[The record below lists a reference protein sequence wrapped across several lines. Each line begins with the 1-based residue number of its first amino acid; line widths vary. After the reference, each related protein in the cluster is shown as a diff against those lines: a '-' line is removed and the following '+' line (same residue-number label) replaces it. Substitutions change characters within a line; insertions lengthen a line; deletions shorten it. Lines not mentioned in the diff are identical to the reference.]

1 MARAC
6 FSLAIATC
14 ISAGNPSLAQE
25 KLPVTP
31 ADYGQWEILVG
42 SGGGVGFRD
51 YRPLQ
56 PDLGWALSPDGQWL
70 SYEIDRVD
78 GDNELR
84 IVKLSSGATT
94 VASFG
99 LHAVFSADSRWLAY
113 GIAVS
118 DVYSVAEAEKTPVP
132 CRMGLLDLQSGQ
144 TVIIDDIE
152 SFAFSA
158 DGSHLAMQGHRSKA
172 GVARLTVRNLGDA
185 TDQILENVSEFVWQ
199 DEGRLLAV
207 AVNGA
212 TVNSIQV
219 FDPTLR
225 RFRVLDASGSTYR
238 GLAWRQS
245 ADDLVALR
253 SRADEHHEGPAYSLL
268 SWTGL
273 TGAKEAKHL
282 YEPSSDSHFPEGMRI
297 VSFRKPSWSDDGA
310 MIFIGVGEW
319 KQKLSPVTQTG
330 GDKSEE
336 PSTVE
341 VWHWRDVEVMP
352 VQKIHAAKD
361 REKNLLAVW
370 HVKSGLFLQ
379 IAREYSE
386 DVTPIPRHHVAY
398 ALTWTPYAME
408 RSWGRRNTYDLS
420 LINLDTGERTQIAKR
435 VTDNPVSDTALTGAL
450 APSVWASGTSFSV
463 SPGGRYVLFF
473 DNGHYQALNTSTG
486 KITNITQGVAT
497 SFMIGDEWDYP
508 VNPKPAY
515 GIAGWGPNDQYVI
528 LYDKFDLWQVSLIG
542 LPGKCLTDGA
552 AQQLQY
558 RYTGLQGSNLQ
569 ANTVSL
575 GIETNSNQIS
585 QTNFQIRAIDPAKP
599 LYLTLKNDR
608 TKWFGYARLT
618 LGASGATERL
628 VWVDELLE
636 GLTKAKRADV
646 YAYVKESFENSPNI
660 FIGWRKLNDAKQVT
674 ATNPFQTRY
683 AWGRAEVIEY
693 QSDRGQQLHSALF
706 YPANYQPGHT
716 YPMIVN
722 VYEHRSDEVR
732 GYSVPSLRTDYNAAV
747 FTSLGYFVLA
757 PDLNYRPRE
766 PGVSTVEGVSPAVRK
781 VIQMGL
787 VDAKRIGVVGHS
799 TGAFEA
805 QFLATHTNL
814 FAAAVASSGI
824 TDWVSNYGD
833 NHWGS
838 GVAETDHAEVCC
850 QRMEVPFWDD
860 LDAYIRN
867 SSLLG
872 VQNMTTPLLLIS
884 GDADGS
890 VDWHQSKELYNAAR
904 RAQKNVVF
912 LVYPGEDHFFAKKPN
927 QLDFHQR
934 IIEWLGHYLKDEP
947 APTWITNG
955 VPYLERQ
962 TDIQHSRR
970 SASSGSGDHSQAVPC
985 SKSGG

>member
-1 MARAC
+1 MRLMARAY
-6 FSLAIATC
+6 FSLTIVTSMC
-14 ISAGNPSLAQE
+14 TGNPSLAQP
-25 KLPVTP
+25 KFPVTA

-56 PDLGWALSPDGQWL
+56 HSLGWKLSPDGQWL
-70 SYEIDRVD
+70 SYGIDRVD

-84 IVKLSSGATT
+84 IVKLANDATV
-94 VASFG
+94 VAPFG
-99 LHAVFSADSRWLAY
+99 MRAAFSADSRWLAY
-113 GIAVS
+113 SIGVS
-118 DVYSVAEAEKTPVP
+118 EAQAQKLKTENKPVSG
-132 CRMGLLDLQSGQ
+132 RMGLLDLRSGQ
-144 TVIIDDIE
+144 TVIMDDIE

-158 DGSHLAMQGHRSKA
+158 DGSHLAMLGHRSQA
-172 GVARLTVRNLGDA
+172 GGAPLTVRNLGDA
-185 TDQILENVSEFVWQ
+185 TDQILEGVSEFTWQ

-207 AVNGA
+207 AVNGVP
-212 TVNSIQV
+212 VNGVQL
-219 FDPTLR
+219 FDPILR
-225 RFRVLDASGSTYR
+225 KFRVLDASGSTYS
-238 GLAWRQS
+238 GIAWRQS

-253 SRADEHHEGPAYSLL
+253 SKTDERREGPAYTLL

-273 TGAKEAKHL
+273 AGGKDAKHL
-282 YEPSSDSHFPEGMRI
+282 YEPSSDSYFPEQMRI
-297 VSFRKPSWSDDGA
+297 VSFRKPYWSDDGT
-310 MIFIGVGEW
+310 MIFVGIGRWE
-319 KQKLSPVTQTG
+319 QKPVPVTQTG
-330 GDKSEE
+330 VDRPED

-352 VQKIHAAKD
+352 MQKINAAKD

-370 HVKSGLFLQ
+370 HVKSGRFVQ

-386 DVTPIPRHHVAY
+386 DVVPIRHHHVAY

-420 LINLDTGERTQIAKR
+420 LINLDTGQRTEIAKR

-450 APSVWASGTSFSV
+450 APSVWASGSSFTV
-463 SPGGRYVLFF
+463 SPGGRYVLYF

-486 KITNITQGVAT
+486 KTANITQGVAT

-542 LPGKCLTDGA
+542 LPGKRLTNGA
-552 AQQLQY
+552 AQQIQY
-558 RYTGLQGSNLQ
+558 RYTGLQGSTVQ
-569 ANTVSL
+569 ADAVSR
-575 GIETNSNQIS
+575 GVEKSGNQIS
-585 QTNFQIRAIDPAKP
+585 PTDLQVQTVDAAKP
-599 LYLTLKNDR
+599 LYLTLKDDR
-608 TKWFGYARLT
+608 TKWYGYARLT

-628 VWVDELLE
+628 VWVPELLE
-636 GLTKAKRADV
+636 GLSKAERADI

-660 FIGWRKLNDAKQVT
+660 FVAGANLNDAKQVT
-674 ATNPFQTRY
+674 TTNPFQGRY

-693 QSDRGQQLHSALF
+693 QSERGQQLQSALF
-706 YPANYQPGHT
+706 YPANYQSGRP

-766 PGVSTVEGVSPAVRK
+766 PGVSTVEGVIPAVRK
-781 VIQMGL
+781 TIQMGL
-787 VDAKRIGVVGHS
+787 VDPKRIGVVGHS

-805 QFLATHTNL
+805 QFLATHTHL

-824 TDWVSNYGD
+824 TDWLSNYGD
-833 NHWGS
+833 NHWSS

-850 QRMEVPFWDD
+850 QRMEVPFWEDM
-860 LDAYIRN
+860 DAYIRN
-867 SSLLG
+867 SSLFG
-872 VQNMTTPLLLIS
+872 VHNMTTPLLLIS

-912 LVYPGEDHFFAKKPN
+912 LMYPGEDHFFAKKSN

-934 IIEWLGHYLKDEP
+934 VIEWLGHYLKDEP
-947 APTWITNG
+947 APAWITEG
-955 VPYLERQ
+955 VSYLERQ
-962 TDIQHSRR
+962 TEIRR
-970 SASSGSGDHSQAVPC
+970 SCSRDDNQATPCAKSGS
-985 SKSGG
+985 

>member
-1 MARAC
+1 MRLLALFCPIITA
-6 FSLAIATC
+6 SLCT
-14 ISAGNPSLAQE
+14 GNASLAQQ

-51 YRPLQ
+51 YRPLR

-70 SYEIDRVD
+70 SYGIDRVN

-113 GIAVS
+113 GIAAS
-118 DVYSVAEAEKTPVP
+118 DAYSVAEAEKPPVP
-132 CRMGLLDLQSGQ
+132 RKMGLLDLQSGQ
-144 TVIIDDIE
+144 TVIVDDVE
-152 SFAFSA
+152 SIAFSA

-172 GVARLTVRNLGDA
+172 GVARLTIRNLGDA

-199 DEGRLLAV
+199 DEGPLLAV

-212 TVNSIQV
+212 NVNSIQL
-219 FDPTLR
+219 FDPALR
-225 RFRVLDASGSTYR
+225 SFRVLDASGSTYT

-253 SRADEHHEGPAYSLL
+253 SRTDEHHEGPAYTLL

-273 TGAKEAKHL
+273 TGAKETKHL
-282 YEPSSDSHFPEGMRI
+282 YEPSSDSHFPEQMRI
-297 VSFRKPSWSDDGA
+297 VSFRKPSWSDDGT
-310 MIFIGVGEW
+310 MIFIGVGAW

-352 VQKIHAAKD
+352 VQKINAAKD

-370 HVKSGLFLQ
+370 HVKSGRFVQ

-386 DVTPIPRHHVAY
+386 DVTPIPHHHAAY
-398 ALTWTPYAME
+398 ALTWTPYVME
-408 RSWGRRNTYDLS
+408 RTWGRRNIYDLS
-420 LINLDTGERTQIAKR
+420 VINLDTGQRTQITKR
-435 VTDNPVSDTALTGAL
+435 VNDNPVSDIAPTGAL
-450 APSVWASGTSFSV
+450 AGSVYATGSSIKV

-473 DNGHYQALNTSTG
+473 DNGHYQALDTSTG
-486 KITNITQGVAT
+486 KTTNITQGVPT

-508 VNPKPAY
+508 VNPRPAY

-542 LPGKCLTDGA
+542 LPGKRLTDGA
-552 AQQLQY
+552 EQQIQY
-558 RYTGLQGSNLQ
+558 RYTGLQGPGGVEK
-569 ANTVSL
+569 TR
-575 GIETNSNQIS
+575 NQILG
-585 QTNFQIRAIDPAKP
+585 TGFQVQAIDPGKP

-628 VWVDELLE
+628 IWVDELLE

-660 FIGWRKLNDAKQVT
+660 FVAGSYLNDAKQAT
-674 ATNPFQTRY
+674 ATNPFQSRY
-683 AWGRAEVIEY
+683 AWGHAEVIEY

-757 PDLNYRPRE
+757 PDLVYRPRE
-766 PGVSTVEGVSPAVRK
+766 PGTSTVEGVSPAVRK
-781 VIQMGL
+781 IIQMGL

-833 NHWGS
+833 NHWRS

-850 QRMEVPFWDD
+850 QRMQVPFWED

-867 SSLLG
+867 SSLFG

-912 LVYPGEDHFFAKKPN
+912 LVYPGEDHFFAKKSN

-934 IIEWLGHYLKDEP
+934 VIEWLAHYLKDEP

-962 TDIQHSRR
+962 TDIRR
-970 SASSGSGDHSQAVPC
+970 SRQSTSSSSNEQSQAALGCQP
-985 SKSGG
+985 GG